1 MSNNPRGQCSSSE
14 RDCPVGGILSV
25 NRSSFCVNICVLYS
39 LKLSK
44 NISREDIA
52 IALVMTNGTELLV
65 RFHATKYTSITS
77 THATPATTPI
87 TTGTDDSDDELS
99 LSPPDAAMPSEGFK
113 NKTADVAVLE
123 PADETELPAQ
133 QPTTHYVR
141 GCGQHFPTNCTTGP
155 L

>member
-1 MSNNPRGQCSSSE
+1 MLWTTIVP
-14 RDCPVGGILSV
+14 PA
-25 NRSSFCVNICVLYS
+25 ICVLF
-39 LKLSK
+39 
-44 NISREDIA
+44 
-52 IALVMTNGTELLV
+52 ELLV